1 MPRIVPLLTDLKLF
15 ETEDDDIERRLRNH
29 LEELRYSS
37 CKEGKTEEPKRV
49 TWQDTDTIRRRAKKI
64 IEARG
69 KYSQGRHLSRADRKM
84 LRPVMNGVAVGGPST
99 EHQVD
104 EIAAML
110 YDELP
115 WMQRVIHEVWL
126 DMRHNVIEHGPGLR
140 VRPTLLI
147 GGAGLGKTHLV
158 RRVAELSNLPV
169 VHIDGGASSEGFPVA
184 GLSRGWGG
192 AECGRPLKTMLSTQV
207 ANPVVVIDEVDKAGT
222 AFGTSGHSTSMHT
235 ALLGLL
241 EPVSA
246 VDWHCPYFQIGFDM
260 SRINWLLTAND
271 ASVLPA
277 LLRSR
282 VRAIHVDP
290 PNKKQMLVFVKT
302 ELTRRALPEDCADQI
317 LTVVRDTKW
326 SSAASIRMVVR
337 LLDEMQRLET
347 LPLRH

>member
-115 WMQRVIHEVWL
+115 WMQRVIHEIWL

-140 VRPTLLI
+140 LRPTLLI

-192 AECGRPLKTMLSTQV
+192 AECGRPLKTMLSAQV

-222 AFGTSGHSTSMHT
+222 AFGTSGHSTSMHS

-246 VDWHCPYFQIGFDM
+246 VDWHCPYFQTGLDM
-260 SRINWLLTAND
+260 GRINWLMTAND

-282 VRAIHVDP
+282 VRTIYVDP
-290 PNKKQMLVFVKT
+290 PSEA
-302 ELTRRALPEDCADQI
+302 ELLAFIENEVVRRSLPEDCVDQI
-317 LTVVRDTKW
+317 SQAIKKPFGNKAVSVRFVVK
-326 SSAASIRMVVR
+326 
-337 LLDEMQRLET
+337 LLEEVQRFET
-347 LPLRH
+347 LPLKH